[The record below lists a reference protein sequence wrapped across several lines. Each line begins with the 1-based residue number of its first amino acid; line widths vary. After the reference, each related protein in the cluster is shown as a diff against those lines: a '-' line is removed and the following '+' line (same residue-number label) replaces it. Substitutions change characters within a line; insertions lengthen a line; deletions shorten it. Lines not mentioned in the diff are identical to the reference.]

1 MTGAAPIPLGAR
13 SRLVG
18 RARELTALA
27 AALAESRLVTVVG
40 TAGVGKTRLAL
51 EYAHAHA
58 HAYAH
63 AQARTPGG
71 VVVEDATS
79 GLADLAAAA
88 SAGRDGA
95 GSGPALL
102 ILDACEGVVEQA
114 AARLA
119 ELLSREPTLR
129 CLATSRR
136 PLGLAG
142 ERILQ
147 LEPLALPRGPEEI
160 EDAPSSALF
169 LDRARH
175 EASELGSGDLI
186 AKAIVDICRRVGG
199 LPLAIEL
206 CARRLRVM
214 SVTEL
219 ATELAR
225 GLDVLGRGH
234 RDAALRHQSLR
245 AALAASLELLSPWER
260 AALAQ
265 ASVFRGP
272 FTLAAAEYVIDL
284 SAYPGAPSSVE
295 AVQALVDH
303 SLIGRR
309 VIPGATGLAFRVY
322 EVVRCFAAE
331 DLGFAE
337 EPTRDRHEQYFLHRR
352 EPGDGDDLIAA
363 LSRALS
369 RPEGPARGGSLLPAA
384 LAADAALALRGAIR
398 RRVALLDAAIAR
410 EGAAAPH
417 ATTELASAL
426 LSRAEALSDAGRAA
440 DAWDDRRRAEELAW
454 QLQDARL
461 LARLSRGL
469 AASALAEGRIDEGV
483 EQAAN
488 ALAVPRA
495 LGDREA
501 EAEAR
506 LLLASAA
513 RLSGDLDRA
522 RREAELAASTAD
534 AAGAEHAARRATIE
548 LGRIAHD
555 AGDLV
560 TAEERFDEALA
571 GREAPDEAL
580 ASALGLLRIEQGLA
594 REARGLEAARAVL
607 TRALSAHRAEG
618 AAALEAEVL
627 SLMGLADEIDGRFA
641 LARARY
647 EEAAAM
653 LHAAARAPLEGLVLA
668 SLGRLEA
675 ASGRLVE
682 ARAALDEARSRLFAT
697 GARSLAAV
705 YDLCEAHVAVAEA
718 RAARERGDERAELA
732 HVARARRALSV
743 SVIPSVHVRLARF
756 LLARDVP
763 GGGDISPASA
773 PLARP
778 EAARTEALRP
788 EAMRP
793 EALRPE
799 APPRDALVVSA
810 SGRWFSPPRGPR
822 VVLDTRRALRL
833 ILRRLAEQREASPG
847 EPLDV
852 AALLLAGWPGER
864 VLHNAGMSRVYTAI
878 AQLRREGL
886 RDVLLRR
893 DEGYLL
899 DPNVAISRAAD

>member
-1 MTGAAPIPLGAR
+1 
-13 SRLVG
+13 
-18 RARELTALA
+18 
-27 AALAESRLVTVVG
+27 VTVVG

-58 HAYAH
+58 
-63 AQARTPGG
+63 QTRTPGR
-71 VVVEDATS
+71 VVVEDARS

-95 GSGPALL
+95 GSGPVVL
-102 ILDACEGVVEQA
+102 ILDACEGVVELA

-119 ELLSREPTLR
+119 ELLSREPTIR

-147 LEPLALPRGPEEI
+147 LEPLALPRGPEDI
-160 EDAPSSALF
+160 EAAPSSALF

-175 EASELGSGDLI
+175 EGSELGSGDLI

-206 CARRLRVM
+206 GARRLRVM

-219 ATELAR
+219 ATELSR

-265 ASVFRGP
+265 VSVFQGP
-272 FTLAAAEYVIDL
+272 FTLAAAEHVIDL
-284 SAYPGAPSSVE
+284 SAHPGAPSRVE
-295 AVQALVDH
+295 ALQALVDH
-303 SLIGRR
+303 SLLGRH

-331 DLGFAE
+331 DLGLAE

-363 LSRALS
+363 LERALS

-384 LAADAALALRGAIR
+384 LAADAALAVRGAIR
-398 RRVALLDAAIAR
+398 RRVALLDAAIAK
-410 EGAAAPH
+410 EGASASRAR
-417 ATTELASAL
+417 TELAFAF

-440 DAWDDRRRAEELAW
+440 DASEDLRRAEELAW

-461 LARLSRGL
+461 SARLSRGL
-469 AASALAEGRIDEGV
+469 ARAALVEGRIDEGV

-506 LLLASAA
+506 ILLARAA

-534 AAGAEHAARRATIE
+534 AAGAEPAARRASVE

-555 AGDLV
+555 AGDVV
-560 TAEERFDEALA
+560 TAEQRFDEALA
-571 GREAPDEAL
+571 GREAPDAAL

-594 REARGLEAARAVL
+594 KEARGFEAARAVL
-607 TRALSAHRAEG
+607 TRAQSAHRAEG
-618 AAALEAEVL
+618 AAALEAEGL
-627 SLMGLADEIDGRFA
+627 SLMGLADELDGRFA

-647 EEAAAM
+647 EEAAAV

-675 ASGRLVE
+675 SSGRLVE

-718 RAARERGDERAELA
+718 RAARGRGDERAELA
-732 HVARARRALSV
+732 HVARARRALAV
-743 SVIPSVHVRLARF
+743 SVIPSAHVRVARF

-763 GGGDISPASA
+763 GEGDISPARAPSASA
-773 PLARP
+773 PSASAP
-778 EAARTEALRP
+778 SASSEAAP
-788 EAMRP
+788 E
-793 EALRPE
+793 
-799 APPRDALVVSA
+799 DALVVSA
-810 SGRWFSPPRGPR
+810 SGRWFSPPGGPR
-822 VVLDTRRALRL
+822 VLLDTRRALRL

-864 VLHNAGMSRVYTAI
+864 VLHGAGMSRVYTAI

-899 DPNVAISRAAD
+899 DPSVPLSRAAD

>member
-1 MTGAAPIPLGAR
+1 
-13 SRLVG
+13 VG
-18 RARELTALA
+18 RGRELTALA

-51 EYAHAHA
+51 EYAD
-58 HAYAH
+58 
-63 AQARTPGG
+63 AQTRTPGR

-79 GLADLAAAA
+79 GLADLAAAV

-95 GSGPALL
+95 GSGPVVL
-102 ILDACEGVVEQA
+102 ILDACEGVVEHA

-119 ELLSREPTLR
+119 ELLSREPKLR

-160 EDAPSSALF
+160 EDAAASALF

-175 EASELGSGDLI
+175 EVGELGSGDLI
-186 AKAIVDICRRVGG
+186 AKAIVDICRRLGG

-219 ATELAR
+219 AAELAR

-245 AALAASLELLSPWER
+245 AALAASLELLSSWER

-272 FTLAAAEYVIDL
+272 FTLAAAEHVIDL
-284 SAYPGAPSSVE
+284 SGYPGAPSSVE
-295 AVQALVDH
+295 ALQALVDH

-309 VIPGATGLAFRVY
+309 VIPGATGLSFRVY

-331 DLGFAE
+331 ELGDAE
-337 EPTRDRHEQYFLHRR
+337 EPTRDRHERYFLHRR

-363 LSRALS
+363 LERALS
-369 RPEGPARGGSLLPAA
+369 RPEGPARGGSLLPVA
-384 LAADAALALRGAIR
+384 LAADAALALRGAFP

-410 EGAAAPH
+410 GAPASR

-469 AASALAEGRIDEGV
+469 AASALDEGRIDEGL

-488 ALAVPRA
+488 ALDVQRA

-506 LLLASAA
+506 ILLASAA
-513 RLSGDLDRA
+513 RLFGDLDRA

-555 AGDLV
+555 AGDV
-560 TAEERFDEALA
+560 ATATQRFDEALA
-571 GREAPDEAL
+571 GPEAPDRAL

-594 REARGLEAARAVL
+594 KEAGGFEAARSAL
-607 TRALSAHRAEG
+607 TRALSAHRASG

-627 SLMGLADEIDGRFA
+627 SLMGLADELDGRFA

-653 LHAAARAPLEGLVLA
+653 FHAAARAPLEGLVLA

-675 ASGRLVE
+675 SSGRLVE

-697 GARSLAAV
+697 GIRSLAAV

-718 RAARERGDERAELA
+718 RAARGRGDERAELA
-732 HVARARRALSV
+732 HVARARRALAV
-743 SVIPSVHVRLARF
+743 SVIPSAHVRLARF

-773 PLARP
+773 LFERP
-778 EAARTEALRP
+778 GAPRP
-788 EAMRP
+788 GAP
-793 EALRPE
+793 RPE
-799 APPRDALVVSA
+799 APRPEAPRPEAPARDALVVSA
-810 SGRWFSPPRGPR
+810 SGRWFSPPGGPR
-822 VVLDTRRALRL
+822 VLLDTRRALRL

-847 EPLDV
+847 APLDV
-852 AALLLAGWPGER
+852 AALLLAGWPDER
-864 VLHNAGMSRVYTAI
+864 VLHHAGTSRVYTAI

-893 DEGYLL
+893 DDGYLL